1 MSGLAGMVMQGAFR
15 RVAAR
20 CSASSSRPR
29 PKKKLLPRLR
39 SRRRRLRAGAAMG
52 TGSAMAHRAVDS
64 VMGPRTM
71 HVEAAP
77 AAEGAAPMSAAQPV
91 ACANQMKAF
100 NECLG
105 SSQGSIANC
114 QVYFDALQQCK
125 TNGF

>member
-1 MSGLAGMVMQGAFR
+1 
-15 RVAAR
+15 
-20 CSASSSRPR
+20 
-29 PKKKLLPRLR
+29 
-39 SRRRRLRAGAAMG
+39 MG

-77 AAEGAAPMSAAQPV
+77 AAEAAPMASAGAA

-105 SSQGSIANC
+105 SSEGSIANC
-114 QVYFDALQQCK
+114 QFYFDALQQCK
-125 TNGF
+125 RGGY